1 MDFLLLANR
10 KAGAVDDDL
19 VDRVRRRLARSGRVD
34 VIAMVGNDTA
44 GVARQHPG
52 ARLVVLGGDGT
63 LHVAVQELWEGGE
76 LGAVELALVPTG
88 TGNDFARGVGIPL
101 AAEPAAALAAT
112 GTARPVDVITGDGI
126 VAVNAIHA
134 GIGAEA
140 ARLAQPLKAVAGPAA
155 YPLGAT
161 AAGVTETGWEVTV
174 TADGAQVGRAGEP
187 VLMVGICNAPSI
199 GGGTRLCPAADP
211 ADGVLDLV
219 VATATGP
226 LDRAGYAVALR
237 RGEHVDRDDVAHV
250 QAREVTIS
258 GDPMRYDVD
267 GEIGE
272 PQATA
277 SWRIEPGA
285 VRIVRP

>member
-34 VIAMVGNDTA
+34 VIEMVGNDTA

-76 LGAVELALVPTG
+76 LGAAELALVPTG

-101 AAEPAAALAAT
+101 DVEPAATLAAT
-112 GTARPVDVITGDGI
+112 GAARPVDVIAGDGI

-155 YPLGAT
+155 YPLGAA
-161 AAGVTETGWEVTV
+161 AAGVTETGWGARV
-174 TADGAQVGRAGEP
+174 TADGVPVGEP
-187 VLMVGICNAPSI
+187 GERVLMVGVCNAPSI

-211 ADGVLDLV
+211 ADGLLDLV

-226 LDRAGYAVALR
+226 LDRAGFAAALR

-250 QAREVTIS
+250 QARKVTIS

-267 GEIGE
+267 GEVGE
-272 PQATA
+272 PRATA
-277 SWRIEPGA
+277 TWRIEPA
-285 VRIVRP
+285 AARIVRP

>member
-10 KAGAVDDDL
+10 KAGAVDEDL
-19 VDRVRRRLARSGRVD
+19 VDRVRRLLARSGRVD
-34 VIAMVGNDTA
+34 VVDMIGNDTA
-44 GVARQHPG
+44 HMARQHPG

-63 LHVAVQELWEGGE
+63 LHVAVQELWEGGG
-76 LGAVELALVPTG
+76 LGAVEVALVPTG

-101 AAEPAAALAAT
+101 DVEPAAALAAT
-112 GTARPVDVITGDGI
+112 GAARPMDVIAGDGI

-134 GIGAEA
+134 GIGAKA

-155 YPLGAT
+155 YPVGAA
-161 AAGVTETGWEVTV
+161 AAGVTETGWEVAV
-174 TADGAQVGRAGEP
+174 TADGAPVGSLGQR

-199 GGGTRLCPAADP
+199 GGGSRLCPGADP
-211 ADGVLDLV
+211 ADGLLDLV

-272 PQATA
+272 PRATA
-277 SWRIEPGA
+277 TWRIEPAA
-285 VRIVRP
+285 VRIVLP